1 MKLNLKKYSLEND
14 YYNSKITLF
23 FFFSTILFSLTMY
36 RFIWSIETYS
46 RVVNIFLLIFGVLYF
61 TIDLFK
67 NKYPI
72 KVMYYII
79 LPSILIFIGMSLNII
94 MSTFSDSIVL
104 SSFGEVLPWVV
115 LLMIPVLYKKKKIDA
130 IKLWKYSYY
139 FMLVSVSLGLFDYV
153 IIYIYGGSSTILQT
167 SYGTF
172 LSGNF
177 SILHMLKDGTAHL
190 RFYACF
196 AEPGS
201 LAMLLLPFISYAIY
215 KKRYIGLIILL
226 IGFILTNSLGG
237 YISGLM
243 MLLIMTY
250 FSVKKNKF
258 ILISFLILAPIFIY
272 NTTNVFFTKSYE
284 ARNQSS
290 TSLEKSSASTRVLNF
305 TNGILKLP
313 SLILNNPFGVKL
325 ASSSAEN
332 MKNEAYIGSNFLPIY
347 YLQTGGLIAFIG
359 YLMILYISIK
369 TSVKIL
375 MRYDQINVEYK
386 VAAISL
392 IIFIPFL
399 LQRTTIWETAWF
411 GLLYA
416 PIIINS
422 LKMSSKKYVKKLK
435 TS

>member
-23 FFFSTILFSLTMY
+23 FFISIILFSLTMY

-46 RVVNIFLLIFGVLYF
+46 RLINIFLLVFGVLYF

-72 KVMYYII
+72 KVMFYII
-79 LPSILIFIGMSLNII
+79 LPSIMIFIGMSLNII
-94 MSTFSDSIVL
+94 ISAFSDTTVL

-115 LLMIPVLYKKKKIDA
+115 LLMTPVLYRKKKINV

-139 FMLVSVSLGLFDYV
+139 FMLVSLILGLFDYV
-153 IIYIYGGSSTILQT
+153 IIYILGGSSTIVKT

-177 SILHMLKDGTAHL
+177 SILHMLSDGTAHL
-190 RFYACF
+190 RFYSCF

-201 LAMLLLPFISYAIY
+201 LAMLLLPFIAYAIY

-237 YISGLM
+237 YISALM
-243 MLLIMTY
+243 MLFFMIYLK
-250 FSVKKNKF
+250 VKKNKF
-258 ILISFLILAPIFIY
+258 ILILFLILSPIFIY
-272 NTTNVFFTKSYE
+272 NTTNNFFTKSYE
-284 ARNQSS
+284 AKNQSS
-290 TSLEKSSASTRVLNF
+290 NSSAGTRVLNF
-305 TNGILKLP
+305 TNGILKAP
-313 SLILNNPFGVKL
+313 SLILYNPLGIKL
-325 ASSSAEN
+325 SSNTSEN
-332 MKNEAYIGSNFLPIY
+332 MKNEDYIGSNFLPIY
-347 YLQTGGLIAFIG
+347 YLQTGGVLAFIG

-369 TSVKIL
+369 TSIKIL
-375 MRYDQINVEYK
+375 RKYNEINIEHK

-399 LQRTTIWETAWF
+399 VQRTTIWETAWF

-416 PIIINS
+416 PIIIKGLNIS
-422 LKMSSKKYVKKLK
+422 PKKLK
-435 TS
+435 NI

>member
-23 FFFSTILFSLTMY
+23 FFIITILFSLTMY
-36 RFIWSIETYS
+36 RFIWSIEIYS
-46 RVVNIFLLIFGVLYF
+46 RLFNIFLVVFGVLYF

-94 MSTFSDSIVL
+94 ISAFSDTTVL
-104 SSFGEVLPWVV
+104 SNFGGVLPWII
-115 LLMIPVLYKKKKIDA
+115 LLMIPALYRKKKIDV

-139 FMLVSVSLGLFDYV
+139 FMLVSLSLGLFDYV
-153 IIYIYGGSSTILQT
+153 IIYIYGGSSTVMQT

-172 LSGNF
+172 LAGNF
-177 SILHMLKDGTAHL
+177 SILHMLSDGTAHL
-190 RFYACF
+190 RFYSCF

-201 LAMLLLPFISYAIY
+201 LAMLLLPFIAYAIY

-226 IGFILTNSLGG
+226 IGFVLTNSLGG
-237 YISGLM
+237 YISALM
-243 MLLIMTY
+243 MLFIMTY
-250 FSVKKNKF
+250 FRAKKNKF
-258 ILISFLILAPIFIY
+258 ILISFLILSPIFIY
-272 NTTNVFFTKSYE
+272 NTTNDFFTKSYE
-284 ARNQSS
+284 LRSQSS
-290 TSLEKSSASTRVLNF
+290 TSSENSSTGTRILNF
-305 TNGILKLP
+305 TNGILKFP
-313 SLILNNPFGVKL
+313 SLTFNNPFGIKL
-325 ASSSAEN
+325 ASNTSEN
-332 MKNEAYIGSNFLPIY
+332 MKNEDYIGFNFLPIN
-347 YLQTGGLIAFIG
+347 YLQTGGLLAFIG

-369 TSVKIL
+369 TSVEIL
-375 MRYDQINVEYK
+375 MRYNQINVEYK

-399 LQRTTIWETAWF
+399 VQRTTIWETAWF
-411 GLLYA
+411 GFLYA

-422 LKMSSKKYVKKLK
+422 LKISSKKLK
-435 TS
+435 YS

>member
-23 FFFSTILFSLTMY
+23 FFIITILFSLTMY
-36 RFIWSIETYS
+36 RFIWSIEIYS
-46 RVVNIFLLIFGVLYF
+46 RLFNIFLVVFGVLYF

-94 MSTFSDSIVL
+94 ISAFSDTTVL
-104 SSFGEVLPWVV
+104 SNFGGVLPWII
-115 LLMIPVLYKKKKIDA
+115 LLMIPALYRKKKIDV

-139 FMLVSVSLGLFDYV
+139 FMLVSLSLGLFDYV
-153 IIYIYGGSSTILQT
+153 IIYIYGGSSTVMQT

-172 LSGNF
+172 LAGNF
-177 SILHMLKDGTAHL
+177 SILHMLSDGTAHL
-190 RFYACF
+190 RFYSCF

-201 LAMLLLPFISYAIY
+201 LAMLLLPFIAYAIY

-226 IGFILTNSLGG
+226 IGFVLTNSLGG
-237 YISGLM
+237 YISALM
-243 MLLIMTY
+243 MLFIMTY
-250 FSVKKNKF
+250 FRAKKNKF
-258 ILISFLILAPIFIY
+258 ILISFLILSPIFIY
-272 NTTNVFFTKSYE
+272 NTTNDFFTKSYE
-284 ARNQSS
+284 LRSQSS
-290 TSLEKSSASTRVLNF
+290 TSSENSSTGTRILNF
-305 TNGILKLP
+305 TNGILKFP
-313 SLILNNPFGVKL
+313 SLTFNNPFGIKL
-325 ASSSAEN
+325 ASNTSEN
-332 MKNEAYIGSNFLPIY
+332 MKNEDYIGSNFLPIN
-347 YLQTGGLIAFIG
+347 YLQTGGLLAFIG

-369 TSVKIL
+369 TSVEIL
-375 MRYDQINVEYK
+375 MRYNQINVEYK

-399 LQRTTIWETAWF
+399 VQRTTIWETAWF
-411 GLLYA
+411 GFLYA

-422 LKMSSKKYVKKLK
+422 LKISSKKLK
-435 TS
+435 YS